1 MAVAAWKSKT
11 KRNEARNKAKAR
23 TGKFKPSRLPTVFD
37 LLGREDKRKA
47 LWFTNNAVQST
58 ISIGVFGLSS

>member
-11 KRNEARNKAKAR
+11 KRNETRKKAKP
-23 TGKFKPSRLPTVFD
+23 G
-37 LLGREDKRKA
+37 LGNSNPVGFLTCLAEKTKEKA

-58 ISIGVFGLSS
+58 ISIGVFGISS